1 MGFVPTNKVTY
12 QAIKS
17 VDVIPDDDADLA
29 ITGAIIFVGG
39 GGNLEVI
46 TVSGDI
52 VIYKNLPDAY
62 TLPVQVRRVLN
73 TNTTA
78 TFIIAQY

>member
-17 VDVIPDDDADLA
+17 VDVTPDNDNDLD
-29 ITGAIIFVGG
+29 IIGAIIFVGT
-39 GGNLEVI
+39 GGNLEVT
-46 TVSGDI
+46 TVSGDT

-62 TLPVQVRRVLN
+62 TLPVQVRQVKS

-78 TFIIAQY
+78 TDLIAQY

>member
-17 VDVIPDDDADLA
+17 VDVTPDDNQDLA
-29 ITGAIIFVGG
+29 IIGAIIFVGG
-39 GGNLEVI
+39 GGNLEVT
-46 TVSGDI
+46 TVSGDT

-62 TLPVQVRRVLN
+62 TLPVQVRRVKA

-78 TFIIAQY
+78 TDIIAQY

>member
-17 VDVIPDDDADLA
+17 VDVTPDDNSDLA
-29 ITGAIIFVGG
+29 IIGAIIFVGG
-39 GGNLEVI
+39 GGNLEVT
-46 TVSGDI
+46 TVSGDT

-62 TLPVQVRRVLN
+62 TLPVQVRRVKA

-78 TFIIAQY
+78 TDIIAQY

>member
-12 QAIKS
+12 QAIKAVS
-17 VDVIPDDDADLA
+17 ITADNDNDLD
-29 ITGAIIFVGG
+29 IIGAIIFVGTG
-39 GGNLEVI
+39 GDLEVT
-46 TVSGDI
+46 TVSGDT

-62 TLPVQVRRVLN
+62 TLPVQVRRVKA

-78 TFIIAQY
+78 QDLIAQY

>member
-17 VDVIPDDDADLA
+17 VDVAPDDNQDLA
-29 ITGAIIFVGG
+29 IIGAIIFVGTG
-39 GGNLEVI
+39 GDLEVT
-46 TVSGDI
+46 TVSGDT

-62 TLPVQVRRVLN
+62 TLPVQVRRVKA

-78 TFIIAQY
+78 QDLIAQY

>member
-1 MGFVPTNKVTY
+1 MGFVPTNKVIY

-17 VDVIPDDDADLA
+17 VDVTPDDNTDLA

-39 GGNLEVI
+39 GGDLKV
-46 TVSGDI
+46 TTASGDT

-62 TLPVQVRRVLN
+62 TLPVQVRRVFN
-73 TNTTA
+73 SNTTA

>member
-17 VDVIPDDDADLA
+17 VDVTPDDNNDLA
-29 ITGAIIFVGG
+29 IIGAIIFVGT
-39 GGNLEVI
+39 GGNLEVT
-46 TVSGDI
+46 TVSGDT

-62 TLPVQVRRVLN
+62 TLPVQVRRVKA

-78 TFIIAQY
+78 TDIIAQY

>member
-17 VDVIPDDDADLA
+17 VDVTPDDNNDLA
-29 ITGAIIFVGG
+29 IIGAIIFVGG
-39 GGNLEVI
+39 GGNLEVT
-46 TVSGDI
+46 TVSGDT

-62 TLPVQVRRVLN
+62 TLPVQVRRVKA

>member
-17 VDVIPDDDADLA
+17 VDVTPDDSQDLA
-29 ITGAIIFVGG
+29 IIGAIIFVGG
-39 GGNLEVI
+39 GGNLEVT
-46 TVSGDI
+46 TVSGDT

-62 TLPVQVRRVLN
+62 TLPVQVRRVKA

-78 TFIIAQY
+78 TDIIAQY

>member
-17 VDVIPDDDADLA
+17 VDVTPDDSQDLA
-29 ITGAIIFVGG
+29 IIGAIIFVGT
-39 GGNLEVI
+39 GGNLEVT
-46 TVSGDI
+46 TVSGDT

-62 TLPVQVRRVLN
+62 TLPVQVRRVKA

-78 TFIIAQY
+78 TDIIAQY

>member
-17 VDVIPDDDADLA
+17 VDVTPDDNQDLA
-29 ITGAIIFVGG
+29 IIGAIIFVGG
-39 GGNLEVI
+39 GGNLEVT
-46 TVSGDI
+46 TVSGDT

-78 TFIIAQY
+78 TDIIAQY

>member
-17 VDVIPDDDADLA
+17 VDVTPDDISDLA
-29 ITGAIIFVGG
+29 IIGAILFVGG
-39 GGNLEVI
+39 GGNLEVT
-46 TVSGDI
+46 TVSGDT

-78 TFIIAQY
+78 TDIIAQY

>member
-17 VDVIPDDDADLA
+17 VDVTPDDNTDLA
-29 ITGAIIFVGG
+29 IIGAVLFIGG
-39 GGNLEVI
+39 GGDLEVT
-46 TVSGDI
+46 TVSGDT

-62 TLPVQVRRVLN
+62 NLAVQVRRVKAS
-73 TNTTA
+73 NTTA

>member
-1 MGFVPTNKVTY
+1 MT
-12 QAIKS
+12 
-17 VDVIPDDDADLA
+17 PDDISDLA
-29 ITGAIIFVGG
+29 IIGAILFVGG
-39 GGNLEVI
+39 GGNLEVT
-46 TVSGDI
+46 TVSGDT

-78 TFIIAQY
+78 TDIIAQY

>member
-12 QAIKS
+12 QAIKAVS
-17 VDVIPDDDADLA
+17 ITADDNADLN
-29 ITGAIIFVGG
+29 IIGAVIFVGTG
-39 GGNLEVI
+39 GDLSVV
-46 TVSGDI
+46 TVSGDT

>member
-17 VDVIPDDDADLA
+17 VDVTPDDNQDLA
-29 ITGAIIFVGG
+29 IIGAIIFVGG
-39 GGNLEVI
+39 GGNLEVT
-46 TVSGDI
+46 TVSGDT

-62 TLPVQVRRVLN
+62 TLPVQVRRVKE

-78 TFIIAQY
+78 TDIIAQY

>member
-17 VDVIPDDDADLA
+17 VDVTPDDNNDLA
-29 ITGAIIFVGG
+29 IIGAIIFVGT
-39 GGNLEVI
+39 GGNLEVT

-62 TLPVQVRRVLN
+62 TLPVQVRRVKA

-78 TFIIAQY
+78 TDIIAQY

>member
-17 VDVIPDDDADLA
+17 VDVTPDNDNDLA
-29 ITGAIIFVGG
+29 IIGAIIFVGT
-39 GGNLEVI
+39 GGNLEVT
-46 TVSGDI
+46 TVSGDT

-62 TLPVQVRRVLN
+62 TLPVQVRRVKV

-78 TFIIAQY
+78 TDIIAQY

>member
-1 MGFVPTNKVTY
+1 MGFVPTNKITY

-17 VDVIPDDDADLA
+17 VSITPDDSNNLA
-29 ITGAIIFVGG
+29 ITGAIIFVGTG
-39 GGNLEVI
+39 GDLEV
-46 TVSGDI
+46 TTMSGDT

-62 TLPVQVRRVLN
+62 TLAVQVKRVKA

-78 TFIIAQY
+78 TDLIAQY

>member
-12 QAIKS
+12 QAIKAVS
-17 VDVIPDDDADLA
+17 ITADTDNDLA
-29 ITGAIIFVGG
+29 IIGALIFVGT
-39 GGNLEVI
+39 GGNLEVT
-46 TVSGDI
+46 TVSGDT

-62 TLPVQVRRVLN
+62 TLPVQVRRVKA

-78 TFIIAQY
+78 TDIIAQY

>member
-17 VDVIPDDDADLA
+17 VDVTPDDNNDLA
-29 ITGAIIFVGG
+29 IIGAIIFVGT
-39 GGNLEVI
+39 GGNLEVT
-46 TVSGDI
+46 TVSGDT
-52 VIYKNLPDAY
+52 VIYNNLPDAY
-62 TLPVQVRRVLN
+62 TLPVQVRRVKA

-78 TFIIAQY
+78 TDIIAQY

>member
-17 VDVIPDDDADLA
+17 VDVTPDDNADLN
-29 ITGAIIFVGG
+29 IVGAIIFVGG
-39 GGNLEVI
+39 GGDLSVV
-46 TVSGDI
+46 TVSGDT

-62 TLPVQVRRVLN
+62 TLPVQVRRVKS

-78 TFIIAQY
+78 TDLIAQY

>member
-17 VDVIPDDDADLA
+17 VDVTPDNDNDLA
-29 ITGAIIFVGG
+29 IIGAIIFVGT
-39 GGNLEVI
+39 GGNLEVT
-46 TVSGDI
+46 TVSGDT

-62 TLPVQVRRVLN
+62 TLPVQVRRVKA

-78 TFIIAQY
+78 TDIIAQY

>member
-17 VDVIPDDDADLA
+17 VDVNPDDISDLA
-29 ITGAIIFVGG
+29 IIGAIIFVGG
-39 GGNLEVI
+39 GGNLKVT
-46 TVSGDI
+46 TVSGDT

-62 TLPVQVRRVLN
+62 TLAVQVRKVFD

-78 TFIIAQY
+78 TDIIAQY

>member
-17 VDVIPDDDADLA
+17 VDVTPDDSSDLA
-29 ITGAIIFVGG
+29 IIGAIIFVGG
-39 GGNLEVI
+39 GGNLEVT
-46 TVSGDI
+46 TVSGDT
-52 VIYKNLPDAY
+52 VIYYNLPDAY